1 MKKISKEKRE
11 MIIRRTLY
19 FGLPL
24 IIMAIIYAILH
35 VYPFGK
41 LSLLTYDMGEQYVDF
56 FAFYKDTLLHHP
68 SQLLYSFTNGI
79 GGETLGLW
87 AYYLLSPFNLILLF
101 FPKSMLPVG
110 IMIMTLIKY
119 GCAGLALGYC
129 LEKMHWTDQK
139 WIPAATV
146 CYALMG
152 WILANEFNIMWL
164 DVLVL
169 LPFTLYGIEKIF
181 DEDRSFYY
189 TIFLALT
196 LFINFYMGYMVCIFV
211 VLYFIWTAVRKWQN
225 WKTFGKKAARFSI
238 SSLLA
243 AGSVAFL
250 LLPTYFDITKSK
262 GVYTQ
267 QTIQSVIEYQPW
279 KMLSKFMIGT
289 INDNQIQ
296 NGFPNLFV
304 GALIIGGFILYFLAK
319 KIPWREKITAG
330 LVCVFMFFAMC
341 WQPLDLVWHAFQYP
355 VYYPYRFSYLVS
367 TWMILL
373 ALRGFA
379 KVGKPKIYQLAITF
393 IIPVI
398 CWIVIFINRKK
409 FNFLTVPNAIAT
421 LIFWIVIFG
430 IMIWMLMG
438 WNKQIKKF
446 NLQMLA
452 SGLMLVLIAAEC
464 GMNGYQTI
472 KNIPGASEVSYTNFV
487 ANLDRDIAWINNQD
501 NGHTFYRIGKTFQR
515 SENDS
520 LNAGYRGLSGFTS
533 TQNAAVTS
541 FMNSM
546 GQPNYLGK
554 ENYTEG
560 TLLTDSVM
568 GAKYFLA
575 PTDQFDNLV
584 KNNNWVTPATS
595 YRPDISFYGPVKRIN
610 GVTIYQN
617 PLALSVGFAA
627 TKDVLSSKN
636 NFPSSDFTAD
646 NQSYLLNT
654 IAGTHRQYFDKVGYY
669 TKMTN
674 CTLDGGAN
682 GNLITTDPNQPSTY
696 EIQLKNVGA
705 EPYYIQ
711 LTTGIVWN
719 SSITINGNSM
729 PGMGNGS
736 QPTLFNV
743 SANTPGQDVTIDIN
757 PNNGKTIDLNDLEV
771 YKFNLSAFEKTIY
784 SVMNNQWN
792 LTHNGRLQLRGNI
805 DIPHDKD
812 VMMTTIPF
820 NKGWSAKVDGQKVK
834 PREAFGTFLA
844 IPMTPGRHHVT
855 LSFWPPLLTPGI
867 IVTLITW
874 AILVLCWR
882 YEKKK

>member
-1 MKKISKEKRE
+1 
-11 MIIRRTLY
+11 
-19 FGLPL
+19 
-24 IIMAIIYAILH
+24 
-35 VYPFGK
+35 
-41 LSLLTYDMGEQYVDF
+41 
-56 FAFYKDTLLHHP
+56 
-68 SQLLYSFTNGI
+68 
-79 GGETLGLW
+79 
-87 AYYLLSPFNLILLF
+87 
-101 FPKSMLPVG
+101 
-110 IMIMTLIKY
+110 
-119 GCAGLALGYC
+119 
-129 LEKMHWTDQK
+129 
-139 WIPAATV
+139 
-146 CYALMG
+146 
-152 WILANEFNIMWL
+152 
-164 DVLVL
+164 
-169 LPFTLYGIEKIF
+169 
-181 DEDRSFYY
+181 
-189 TIFLALT
+189 
-196 LFINFYMGYMVCIFV
+196 
-211 VLYFIWTAVRKWQN
+211 
-225 WKTFGKKAARFSI
+225 
-238 SSLLA
+238 
-243 AGSVAFL
+243 
-250 LLPTYFDITKSK
+250 
-262 GVYTQ
+262 
-267 QTIQSVIEYQPW
+267 
-279 KMLSKFMIGT
+279 
-289 INDNQIQ
+289 
-296 NGFPNLFV
+296 
-304 GALIIGGFILYFLAK
+304 
-319 KIPWREKITAG
+319 
-330 LVCVFMFFAMC
+330 
-341 WQPLDLVWHAFQYP
+341 
-355 VYYPYRFSYLVS
+355 
-367 TWMILL
+367 MILL

-379 KVGKPKIYQLAITF
+379 KIGKPKIYQLAITF

-421 LIFWIVIFG
+421 LVFWIVIFG
-430 IMIWMLMG
+430 IMTWMLMGWNKQIKKFNFQMLASGLMLVLIAAECGMNGYQTIKNIPGANEVSYTNFVANLDRDIAWINNQDNGRMFYRIGKTFQRSENDSFWIVIFGIMTWMLMG

-560 TLLTDSVM
+560 TLLTDSIM

-654 IAGTHRQYFDKVGYY
+654 IAGTHRQYFDKVGYH

-705 EPYYIQ
+705 EPY
-711 LTTGIVWN
+711 
-719 SSITINGNSM
+719 
-729 PGMGNGS
+729 
-736 QPTLFNV
+736 
-743 SANTPGQDVTIDIN
+743 
-757 PNNGKTIDLNDLEV
+757 
-771 YKFNLSAFEKTIY
+771 
-784 SVMNNQWN
+784 
-792 LTHNGRLQLRGNI
+792 
-805 DIPHDKD
+805 
-812 VMMTTIPF
+812 
-820 NKGWSAKVDGQKVK
+820 
-834 PREAFGTFLA
+834 
-844 IPMTPGRHHVT
+844 
-855 LSFWPPLLTPGI
+855 
-867 IVTLITW
+867 
-874 AILVLCWR
+874 
-882 YEKKK
+882 